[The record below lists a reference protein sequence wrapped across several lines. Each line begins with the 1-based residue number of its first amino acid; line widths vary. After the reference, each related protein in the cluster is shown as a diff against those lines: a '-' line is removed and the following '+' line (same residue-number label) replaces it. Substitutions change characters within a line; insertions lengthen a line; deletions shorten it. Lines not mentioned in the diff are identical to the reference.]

1 MISILLRVIVLFL
14 TEEKILNAEL
24 ASLIYLVLF
33 LKNIYMQK
41 VRKLAEILLSSTSIL
56 AKLVEK
62 ETYGMAEEQ
71 FL

>member
-1 MISILLRVIVLFL
+1 MFL

>member
-1 MISILLRVIVLFL
+1 
-14 TEEKILNAEL
+14 
-24 ASLIYLVLF
+24 
-33 LKNIYMQK
+33 MQK